1 MRLLDWMIR
10 WTPLALV
17 ALAWEALPRLGLINP
32 QSLPPLSQVL
42 AALWRLA
49 ADGDL
54 ASNGLQ
60 SLWRLAAGLSL
71 AILVGVPLGA
81 AMATSRLVNAVFAP
95 LARALYPM
103 PKSALIPVLL
113 LWLGLGDASKITLI
127 FLGCLLPVLMSAYN
141 GVRGVEPVMLWS
153 ARSFGRGP
161 LAVLFGV
168 AVPAAMPDLLAGIRS
183 ALALSF
189 VLLVSSEF
197 LMSRDGLG
205 HLISFLGDGGAY
217 APMFAA
223 VVVVAGL
230 GFAADRLFLS
240 LTRRMLAWRG

>member
-1 MRLLDWMIR
+1 MRLFDFCIR
-10 WTPLALV
+10 WSPLALL
-17 ALAWEALPRLGLINP
+17 ALAWELAPRLGLVGA
-32 QSLPPLSQVL
+32 QSLPPLSVVMASLWKL
-42 AALWRLA
+42 AAN
-49 ADGDL
+49 GDL
-54 ASNGLQ
+54 LGHGLQ
-60 SLWRLAAGLSL
+60 SLWRLGAGLGL

-81 AMATSRLVNAVFAP
+81 VMATSRIVNAVVAP

-113 LWLGLGDASKITLI
+113 LWLGLGNASKIMLI

-141 GVRGVEPVMLWS
+141 GVRGVDRVLLWS

-161 LAVLFGV
+161 LDVIFGV
-168 AVPAAMPDLLAGIRS
+168 AVPAAMPELLAGIRS

-197 LMSRDGLG
+197 LMARDGLG
-205 HLISFLGDGGAY
+205 YLISFLGDGGAY

-223 VVVVAGL
+223 VIVVACL
-230 GFAADRLFLS
+230 GFTADRLFLVVM
-240 LTRRMLAWRG
+240 RRMLAWRG